1 MLGRQLKFRL
11 MLRERV
17 PVYALKFFKQ
27 QKRLKNM
34 SDISK
39 ISDSVRTLVV
49 TAKRFRGFSFSTE
62 AENPLLDLVSLV
74 TFRQLLGENRP
85 PLIGFIGCTGSG
97 KSTLF
102 NSLAGRSISATGWR
116 VHNTRGPVLFA
127 PATML
132 NRLKEL
138 EFKYGP
144 LLLPLLKRVNYSDK
158 KNALS
163 ISEIKKT
170 GLPGDVHIL
179 TNRENENSTDSLQA
193 GGDYV
198 LIDLPD
204 INSSPA
210 LEEHLIAL
218 DIMPWLDIVIFMV
231 DDETIYHRVYAQPV
245 QLANDLNQ
253 VRFCVMAYRGKDRID
268 MNHPD
273 LQQVMTFF
281 GVNEIH
287 VLPDLKKKE
296 LYYDDP
302 AFLALKN
309 KVAASRGASSLK
321 PLIKRISRL
330 ARAVCDENRLRKQA
344 LEALEKNIFQI
355 AQETLEKDASISL
368 QKILSADTLHR
379 LNHLGLKRFSVSN
392 LLYFFK
398 SIVTKGSLKRSFR
411 LSFGNQRDEII
422 SRMLH
427 FDREKLVDAVTIRL
441 VDHGERISLAIRRNP
456 DLDFIQNKA
465 PAFNPLDAEA
475 INTIP
480 ASVEP
485 GSLETD
491 LQAII
496 DEFESRCRD
505 LLASDSVSAIIK
517 NDPIVTFFLFV
528 MLVADAVVI
537 PGFGSWLLVPTAF
550 KYLPLGQFEA
560 AKKRFQRSVQEVVQ
574 KQLMLAAKQLR
585 DIRSGFVLENSDPLW
600 QALNICGRYDGK

>member
-1 MLGRQLKFRL
+1 
-11 MLRERV
+11 
-17 PVYALKFFKQ
+17 
-27 QKRLKNM
+27 M

-39 ISDSVRTLVV
+39 ISDSIRTLVV
-49 TAKRFRGFSFSTE
+49 AAERFRGFSFSKE

-102 NSLAGRSISATGWR
+102 NSLAGQTISATGWR

-127 PATML
+127 QAAML

-138 EFKYGP
+138 ELKYGP
-144 LLLPLLKRVNYSDK
+144 LLLPLLKRVNYSHK
-158 KNALS
+158 KKALS
-163 ISEIKKT
+163 VPEIKKT
-170 GLPGDVHIL
+170 GLPGDVHIFC
-179 TNRENENSTDSLQA
+179 NRENENSADSLLA
-193 GGDYV
+193 SGDYV

-245 QLANDLNQ
+245 HLANDLNQ
-253 VRFCVMAYRGKDRID
+253 IRFCVMANRGKDRID

-273 LQQVMTFF
+273 LKQVMAFF

-296 LYYDDP
+296 LYHDDP
-302 AFLALKN
+302 AYLALKK
-309 KVAASRGASSLK
+309 KVAANQSASSQK
-321 PLIKRISRL
+321 PLIKKISRL
-330 ARAVCDENRLRKQA
+330 ARNVCDENRIRKQA
-344 LEALEKNIFQI
+344 LEALEKDISQI
-355 AQETLEKDASISL
+355 TQDTLAKDASISL
-368 QKILSADTLHR
+368 QKILPTDTLHR
-379 LNHLGLKRFSVSN
+379 LNHLGLKRFAVSN

-398 SIVTKGSLKRSFR
+398 SIATKGSLKRSFR
-411 LSFGNQRDEII
+411 LSFGNHRDEII

-427 FDREKLVDAVTIRL
+427 FDRGKLVDEVKIRL
-441 VDHGERISLAIRRNP
+441 VDHGERISVAIRRNP
-456 DLDFIQNKA
+456 DLDFIQNIA
-465 PAFNPLDAEA
+465 AAFEPLDDEA

-480 ASVEP
+480 AEVEP
-485 GSLETD
+485 GSYEAD
-491 LQAII
+491 LQAVI
-496 DEFESRCRD
+496 DEFESRCED

-517 NDPIVTFFLFV
+517 NDPIAAFFLFV

-560 AKKRFQRSVQEVVQ
+560 AKKQFQRSVKEVIQ

-585 DIRSGFVLENSDPLW
+585 DIRSRFVLENSDPLW
-600 QALNICGRYDGK
+600 QALSICGRYDGNVRDV

>member
-1 MLGRQLKFRL
+1 
-11 MLRERV
+11 
-17 PVYALKFFKQ
+17 
-27 QKRLKNM
+27 
-34 SDISK
+34 
-39 ISDSVRTLVV
+39 
-49 TAKRFRGFSFSTE
+49 
-62 AENPLLDLVSLV
+62 LVSLV
-74 TFRQLLGENRP
+74 TFRQLFGENRP

-102 NSLAGRSISATGWR
+102 NSLAGQSISATGWR
-116 VHNTRGPVLFA
+116 VHNTRGPLLFA
-127 PATML
+127 PAGML

-138 EFKYGP
+138 ELKYGP
-144 LLLPLLKRVNYSDK
+144 LLLPLLKRVNYSQK

-163 ISEIKKT
+163 RSEIKKT

-179 TNRENENSTDSLQA
+179 NNRENENSADSLQA

-231 DDETIYHRVYAQPV
+231 DDETIYHQVYAQPV

-253 VRFCVMAYRGKDRID
+253 VRFCVMANRGKDRID

-273 LQQVMTFF
+273 IQQVMAFF

-287 VLPDLKKKE
+287 VLPDLNKKALYHDDSAFLTLKKK
-296 LYYDDP
+296 
-302 AFLALKN
+302 LAAN
-309 KVAASRGASSLK
+309 RGASSPK

-330 ARAVCDENRLRKQA
+330 ARIVCDENKIRKQA
-344 LEALEKNIFQI
+344 LEALEKDIFQI
-355 AQETLEKDASISL
+355 AQETLAKDASISL
-368 QKILSADTLHR
+368 QKILPGDTLHR
-379 LNHLGLKRFSVSN
+379 LNHLGLKRFAVSN

-398 SIVTKGSLKRSFR
+398 SIVSKGSLKRSFR

-427 FDREKLVDAVTIRL
+427 FDREKLVDEVTIRL
-441 VDHGERISLAIRRNP
+441 IDHGERISLAIHRNP
-456 DLDFIQNKA
+456 DLDFIQNIA
-465 PAFNPLDAEA
+465 PAFNPLDAEV

-480 ASVEP
+480 PKVEP
-485 GSLETD
+485 GSYEAD
-491 LQAII
+491 LQAIV
-496 DEFESRCRD
+496 DEFESRCKD

-517 NDPIVTFFLFV
+517 NDPIVAFFLFV

-560 AKKRFQRSVQEVVQ
+560 AKKRFQHSVKEVIQ
-574 KQLMLAAKQLR
+574 KQRMLAAKQLR
-585 DIRSGFVLENSDPLW
+585 DIRSRFVLENSDPLW
-600 QALNICGRYDGK
+600 QALSICGRYAGKTP